1 MEAVLRALARQSL
14 GLLGNDRAFIRFRQA
29 EEAERAPDL
38 GRPGFIDV
46 RAAFVRRAAASVGF
60 GERTAAPGAFYD
72 VRQLRRR
79 TPDPADVNTRMLD

>member
-1 MEAVLRALARQSL
+1 
-14 GLLGNDRAFIRFRQA
+14 
-29 EEAERAPDL
+29 
-38 GRPGFIDV
+38 V
-46 RAAFVRRAAASVGF
+46 RLAAAGVGF

>member
-1 MEAVLRALARQSL
+1 MEAVHRRSRASRSGCWATTGRSS
-14 GLLGNDRAFIRFRQA
+14 GFRQP

-38 GRPGFIDV
+38 GRPGLTDV
-46 RAAFVRRAAASVGF
+46 RAAFVRLAAAGVGF